1 MALGACLSQLHAADT
16 NGLALGAGEVSLNLS
31 CAPGLRCCER
41 NATDALHKLACLFHS
56 PLPSISAPRLKL
68 TRRVKSS
75 RVKRSAVFEAASES
89 RENGE
94 ENEKSAAARARFPP
108 ESSAGE
114 GFAPTTTERAVR
126 VSFSERR
133 LVSGLLCL
141 KKNCH
146 IRG

>member
-94 ENEKSAAARARFPP
+94 ENEKSAAARAMFPP
-108 ESSAGE
+108 
-114 GFAPTTTERAVR
+114 RAVPAR
-126 VSFSERR
+126 VSLLQPLNERF
-133 LVSGLLCL
+133 VSVSLNG
-141 KKNCH
+141 
-146 IRG
+146 G

>member
-94 ENEKSAAARARFPP
+94 ENEKSAPARARFPP
-108 ESSAGE
+108 
-114 GFAPTTTERAVR
+114 RAVPTR
-126 VSFSERR
+126 VSLLQQLNERF
-133 LVSGLLCL
+133 VSVSLNG
-141 KKNCH
+141 
-146 IRG
+146 G